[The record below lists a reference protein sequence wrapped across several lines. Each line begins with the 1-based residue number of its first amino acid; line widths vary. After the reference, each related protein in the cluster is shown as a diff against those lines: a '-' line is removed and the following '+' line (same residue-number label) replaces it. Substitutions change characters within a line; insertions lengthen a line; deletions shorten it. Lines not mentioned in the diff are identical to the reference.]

1 MRNTVLALVGAL
13 MLAGCATPDPP
24 LQAGASVET
33 IASTQDEEGASASV
47 SDVAPGSGFP
57 VTIEATNGTVEIPE
71 RPRAIVSLSPT
82 ATEMIFAVGAGD
94 QVVAVDEFSYYPVEA
109 PVTDLSG
116 YSPNLEAIVS
126 FQPDLVVV
134 SDDVDG
140 IVGALESVGVTVVHL
155 AAATAFDDVVD
166 QIRMIGAITGH
177 VDAAD
182 RLAAEL
188 EDRIERIA
196 ASSAGTDAVS
206 TYYHELD
213 PSFYSITSSTFIGEM
228 YGLLGLVSIADAA
241 DVDGFGYPQLQAEY
255 ILDADPDLIVIDDCC
270 GETAATIAGRPGWD
284 QLTAVRQGR
293 VVVVDADEASRWGP
307 RIVDFLEAVAAAVAT
322 FEEGSG

>member
-33 IASTQDEEGASASV
+33 IASTQDEEGASATV

-140 IVGALESVGVTVVHL
+140 IVGALESVGVTVAHL
-155 AAATAFDDVVD
+155 AAATAFGDVVD

-270 GETAATIAGRPGWD
+270 GETAATIASRPGWD

-307 RIVDFLEAVAAAVAT
+307 RIVDFLEAVAAAVTT

>member
-24 LQAGASVET
+24 LPAGASVET
-33 IASTQDEEGASASV
+33 IASAQDEERASTSV
-47 SDVAPGSGFP
+47 SDADPGTGFP
-57 VTIEATNGTVEIPE
+57 LTVVATNGPVDIPE

-155 AAATAFDDVVD
+155 AAATTFEDVVD
-166 QIRMIGAITGH
+166 QIRMIGSITGH

-188 EDRIERIA
+188 EDRLERIA
-196 ASSAGTDAVS
+196 GSSAGTDAVS

-213 PSFYSITSSTFIGEM
+213 PSFYTITSSTFIGEM

-270 GETAATIAGRPGWD
+270 GETAATIASRPGWV

-307 RIVDFLEAVAAAVAT
+307 RIVDFLEAVAAAVTT